1 LKDEEEKN
9 KINPKEMFLANKD
22 YSKFDE
28 NGIPTHNAKGDELG
42 KKPRV
47 KCEGIWAKQNE
58 KYQKWLSAQ
67 GVPAEPEMITET
79 PKAE

>member
-1 LKDEEEKN
+1 
-9 KINPKEMFLANKD
+9 MFLANKD

-28 NGIPTHNAKGDELG
+28 NGIPTHNAKGAELG
-42 KKPRV
+42 SKPRT

-58 KYQKWLSAQ
+58 KYQKWLAAQ
-67 GVPAEPEMITET
+67 GAPAEPEMKTET